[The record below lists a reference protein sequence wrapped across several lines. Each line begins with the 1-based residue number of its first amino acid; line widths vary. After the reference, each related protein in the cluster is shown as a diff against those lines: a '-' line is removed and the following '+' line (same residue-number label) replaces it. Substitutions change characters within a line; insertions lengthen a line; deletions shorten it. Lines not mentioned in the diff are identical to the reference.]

1 MAHGSRKT
9 QRLRGS
15 RTHGYGNAQKHRGA
29 GSRGGRGM
37 AGSKKQKWSY
47 VSKFL
52 PGYFGHRGFKRPP
65 STVKEVRTINLAD
78 IEKNLESLVAGKH
91 AELKDAKYVL
101 DLTAMGYDKLLGS
114 GKVSHAMVI
123 KVDSCSQLAAKKVQE
138 AGGKIEA
145 ASE

>member
-1 MAHGSRKT
+1 M
-9 QRLRGS
+9 RGS
-15 RTHGYGNAQKHRGA
+15 KTHGYGNTQRHRGA

-52 PGYFGHRGFKRPP
+52 PGYFGHRGFTRPP
-65 STVKEVRTINLAD
+65 ATVKEVVTINLSD
-78 IEKNLESLVAGKH
+78 IERKLDALVAGKK
-91 AELKDAKYVL
+91 AELKDSKYVI

-114 GKVSHAMVI
+114 GKVSHPMLI

-138 AGGKIEA
+138 AGGKIDA
-145 ASE
+145 QSE

>member
-1 MAHGSRKT
+1 M
-9 QRLRGS
+9 RGS
-15 RTHGYGNAQKHRGA
+15 KTHGYGNTQRHRGA

-37 AGSKKQKWSY
+37 GGSKKQKWSY

-52 PGYFGHRGFKRPP
+52 PGYFGHRGFTRPP
-65 STVKEVRTINLAD
+65 ATVKEVLTINLSD
-78 IEKNLESLVAGKH
+78 IEKKLTDLIAAKKAEQKDGK
-91 AELKDAKYVL
+91 YTI
-101 DLTAMGYDKLLGS
+101 DLCAMGYDKLLGS
-114 GKVSHAMVI
+114 GKISHAMVI